1 MWRWPPRSVGLGNY
15 WRRHLLRADPT
26 IPPEIRPLFLPEY
39 PYFSRFPAVELSG
52 RLGDFCTG
60 PFRSSR
66 CLVGKVR
73 GRDRIYLSRL

>member
-1 MWRWPPRSVGLGNY
+1 MALATAE
-15 WRRHLLRADPT
+15 RRAGKLLEEAFAACGPS